1 LKKKNEAAEEE
12 DDEPVEVI
20 PVAESTPPRSPY
32 KQMAQIQIG
41 PRGQPTET
49 LAPRAGA
56 GQTGPTGSAVWPPP
70 PPTPP
75 SGPVTTTPPPPSSG
89 DSSTAPPPQDPT
101 AAGKQ
106 PPLRSPHRGPNPS
119 PLRPPH
125 EIELPGSST
134 GGLGSSSPA
143 LRAMGNGVGWWWS
156 GEERRWC
163 AAPVRRTEVEEAM
176 RWGTGGCFQKE
187 LRCTIEKGAGACY
200 G

>member
-1 LKKKNEAAEEE
+1 MVRAHAHTRLRSGNQCFHHRVKGKEKKKSLKKKNEAAEEE

-106 PPLRSPHRGPNPS
+106 PPLRSPGHQPGAWDH
-119 PLRPPH
+119 PH
-125 EIELPGSST
+125 LP
-134 GGLGSSSPA
+134 
-143 LRAMGNGVGWWWS
+143 
-156 GEERRWC
+156 
-163 AAPVRRTEVEEAM
+163 
-176 RWGTGGCFQKE
+176 
-187 LRCTIEKGAGACY
+187 
-200 G
+200 